1 MALPSSG
8 QLSFSAI
15 AGELTVSLS
24 NVSLRSM
31 SNTAGKSTPDAVSE
45 FYGYGVVTYTY
56 YATWV
61 LNDPCDYTY
70 LDIVYGSDGKYY
82 VDSGGY
88 TLMYNYS
95 PGSFWYEYLY
105 YEPMF
110 DPFGNIYEEWTINS
124 ASTVLTSNGLTN
136 SSC

>member
-1 MALPSSG
+1 MALPGSG

-15 AGELTVSLS
+15 AGELGAGSPYY
-24 NVSLRSM
+24 LRSM
-31 SNTAGKSTPDAVSE
+31 SSEAGFSTPDAVSE

-56 YATWV
+56 YATWA

-95 PGSFWYEYLY
+95 PASTWYEYLY
-105 YEPMF
+105 YEPLF
-110 DPFGNIYEEWTINS
+110 PANVYDQWVINGT
-124 ASTVLTSNGLTN
+124 STTLSNGGLAT
-136 SSC
+136 SGC

>member
-1 MALPSSG
+1 MALPASG
-8 QLSFSAI
+8 VLSLGDI

-45 FYGYGVVTYTY
+45 FYGYSAITYTY
-56 YATWV
+56 YASWY
-61 LNDPCDYTY
+61 LDDPCFYNL
-70 LDIVYGSDGKYY
+70 LDIVSGSDGKYY

-95 PGSFWYEYLY
+95 PGSYWYEYLY
-105 YEPMF
+105 YEPLF
-110 DPFGNIYEEWTINS
+110 PADIYQEWEINS
-124 ASTVLTSNGLTN
+124 ASTVLTSNGN
-136 SSC
+136 VAVNCF